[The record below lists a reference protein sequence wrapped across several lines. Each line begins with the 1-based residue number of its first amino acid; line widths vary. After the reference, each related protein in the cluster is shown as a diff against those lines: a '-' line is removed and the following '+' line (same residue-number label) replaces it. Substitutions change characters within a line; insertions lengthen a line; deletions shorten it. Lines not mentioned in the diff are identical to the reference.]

1 MNKRLY
7 PIIVICIICM
17 ATYSCSFLSQ
27 KKSAPEEI
35 EVNVSK
41 AELQETLEGNQA
53 AAEEVTDLRME
64 LFSILYAMN
73 SISDEALTL
82 ERDREI
88 NGTVKEETIVEE
100 IHAKMDVLRTQIEE
114 AKRKASTNAKL
125 QADIERLE
133 LSLFTKE
140 QEIRHLNT
148 DIAKVDEKIKEA
160 IQELKIEKDKIAQK
174 NAEIEQTNN
183 NLEKTKKERLST
195 DQRAWIEAGDAVV
208 KAARTIPRPHKLA
221 GEQSRA
227 IVRAKQEL
235 LNYAITDC
243 YNVAIRLYK
252 NKNNLLTQ
260 EAQRKGYE
268 ATELFKK
275 VTNYQDIGE
284 DTVIDE

>member
-1 MNKRLY
+1 
-7 PIIVICIICM
+7 M